1 MFTCTIVR
9 HAAKQA
15 GDFYNPALRHQDQPI
30 SERGQRQ
37 AEQLLPYFNN
47 KSIDAICVSAYQ
59 RTGQTIAPLSAQYG
73 LTPIVDP
80 RLNEIDNGVLDNMSE
95 EEVQERF
102 PEFWKVYAAR
112 DVDFRYPEGECNAEV
127 RERALSFL
135 ADVRQRYPGGHVMA
149 VSHDGLIRQMI
160 CSILGLPLRYSAFF
174 QVDYCGI
181 AEIAY
186 EEEYAT
192 WRLIRMNQVCC

>member
-1 MFTCTIVR
+1 MFTCTIIR
-9 HAAKQA
+9 HAAKQP
-15 GDFYNPALRHQDQPI
+15 GNFFNPTLRHQDQPI
-30 SERGQRQ
+30 SDKGQRQ
-37 AEQLLPYFNN
+37 AELLLPYFTG
-47 KSIDAICVSAYQ
+47 KPTDAIYVSEYQ
-59 RTGQTIAPLSAQYG
+59 RTGQTIAPLAAICG
-73 LTPIVDP
+73 LIPIVDP
-80 RLNEIDNGVLDNMSE
+80 RLNEVDNGILDNMSE
-95 EEVQERF
+95 EEVQERL

-135 ADVRQRYPGGHVMA
+135 ADVRLRYPGGHVIA

-160 CSILGLPLRYSAFF
+160 CSILGLPVRHSAFF

-192 WRLIRMNQVCC
+192 WRLVRMNQVCR